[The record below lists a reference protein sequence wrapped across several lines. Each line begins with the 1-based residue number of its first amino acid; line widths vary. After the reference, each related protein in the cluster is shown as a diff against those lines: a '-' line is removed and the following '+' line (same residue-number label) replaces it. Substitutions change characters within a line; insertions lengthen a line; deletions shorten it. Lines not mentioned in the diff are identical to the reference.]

1 MPTVYAT
8 GTTTAKQV
16 LALTKG
22 PAFGASGFDSLR
34 NLRLVQDVTSVAV
47 GTLTGGTHSVR
58 IGMLPLG
65 CAIVPGLTWLTSDHG
80 SDVAGSLVLVPT
92 DGVGDN
98 ITIASVTLETNTAA
112 VAAIVATN
120 AIDEV
125 TKDYWI
131 EFVPT
136 ADWTVV
142 TTAKTLRSRIAVS
155 SRH

>member
-22 PAFGASGFDSLR
+22 PSYGASGFESLR
-34 NLRLVQDVTSVAV
+34 NLRLIEDATTVAV
-47 GTLTGGTHSVR
+47 GTLTGTVHSVR
-58 IGMLPLG
+58 IGKLPAG
-65 CAIVPGLTWLTSDHG
+65 CAIVPGLTWLTTDHG
-80 SDVAGSLVLVPT
+80 SDVAGTLVLVPT

-98 ITIASVTLETNTAA
+98 ITIAGVTVETNTAA
-112 VAAIVATN
+112 IAAIIATN
-120 AIDEV
+120 AIAEV

-136 ADWTVV
+136 SDWVV
-142 TTAKTLRSRIAVS
+142 SSTAKTLRSRIGVS